1 MSNMQEFKYKNKLCA
16 VLISYESKKGLNFFT
31 KPNLSQQVA
40 FMKYDSK
47 KKIVPHFHKKFKR
60 IINDTCEVLII
71 LKGVLKVNLY
81 NSKKKFFKNFL
92 VKKKQILIL
101 TSGGH
106 GFEIIKPIEM
116 IEVKQGPYKK
126 YKDKSLINDHD

>member
-1 MSNMQEFKYKNKLCA
+1 MNNIKEIKYKKKLYA
-16 VLISYESKKGLNFFT
+16 LLISYENKKGLNFFT
-31 KPNLSQQVA
+31 NQNLSQQVA

-47 KKIVPHFHKKFKR
+47 KIIEPHFHNKFTR
-60 IINDTCEVLII
+60 IINNTSEVLII

-81 NSKKKFFKNFL
+81 NSKKKIFKNFL

-101 TSGGH
+101 ISGGH

-126 YKDKSLINDHD
+126 YKDKKKINVNN